1 MIDKIGLTTPSP
13 YAGALGAAGQ
23 GSGVPGASASGVG
36 GGFADALAQAMNSVD
51 GAQNEATD
59 LAKKFQLGDPKVSLE
74 ETMIS
79 MQKANV
85 SFQAAVQVRN
95 RLMSAYHDVMNMQV

>member
-1 MIDKIGLTTPSP
+1 MIDKISLTPPTGNIATASSV
-13 YAGALGAAGQ
+13 AAQ
-23 GSGVPGASASGVG
+23 GTGST
-36 GGFADALAQAMNSVD
+36 GFADLLAKALNSVD

-59 LAKKFQLGDPKVSLE
+59 LAQKFQLGDPKVSLE
-74 ETMIS
+74 DAMIS

-95 RLMSAYHDVMNMQV
+95 RLVSSYHDIMNMQV

>member
-1 MIDKIGLTTPSP
+1 MIDKISLAAPVGNTVGIQHAQGAQK
-13 YAGALGAAGQ
+13 AG
-23 GSGVPGASASGVG
+23 GAS
-36 GGFADALAQAMNSVD
+36 FADVLSKALDGVDAAQTDA
-51 GAQNEATD
+51 AD

-74 ETMIS
+74 DAMIS

-95 RLMSAYHDVMNMQV
+95 RLVSSYHDIMNMQV